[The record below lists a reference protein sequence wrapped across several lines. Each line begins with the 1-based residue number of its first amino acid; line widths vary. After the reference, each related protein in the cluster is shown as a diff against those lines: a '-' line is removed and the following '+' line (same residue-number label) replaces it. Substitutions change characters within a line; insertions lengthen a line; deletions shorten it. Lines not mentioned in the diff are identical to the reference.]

1 MDRDS
6 LYISSATGVDVTLP
20 VAGAGSRSYAFL
32 VDWHIRALF
41 ALAWFF
47 LLTAI
52 LVGSPGRLRGAS
64 NGTTLLIT
72 LPAALIYLLY
82 HPVLEIAMRGRTPGK
97 RLAGVRVV
105 TREGGT
111 PSVGAL
117 LMRNVFRL
125 LDSLPAFYMVG
136 LTSTLVTRDAVRI
149 GDMAAGTLLVQDG
162 ADSVAA
168 LDTLAN
174 VARDTVHDPE
184 LIDLAHDLL
193 RRWDQLEPDRAEA
206 LARALLTRLGV
217 QKPTGTYAPSTRG
230 QLLAALAGGRA
241 PQ

>member
-6 LYISSATGVDVTLP
+6 LYIASATGVDVTLP

-47 LLTAI
+47 VLTAI
-52 LVGSPGRLRGAS
+52 MVGSPGKLRGAPD
-64 NGTTLLIT
+64 GTTLLIT

-125 LDSLPAFYMVG
+125 LDSLPVFYVIG

-149 GDMAAGTLLVQDG
+149 GDMAAGTLLVRDG
-162 ADSVAA
+162 GDSVAQ
-168 LDTLAN
+168 LSTLAD
-174 VARDTVHDPE
+174 VARDTAHDPA

-193 RRWDQLEPDRAEA
+193 RRWPDLQPERREA
-206 LARALLTRLGV
+206 LARATLERLGV
-217 QKPTGTYAPSTRG
+217 AAHGGMDQPTLDA
-230 QLLAALAGGRA
+230 QLLAALAGKPAR
-241 PQ
+241 